1 MHEAGRYTGGVLEQA
16 VEWQQGG
23 RRVVLATVVR
33 TWGSA
38 PRQPGS
44 HMAIEEGGHFVG
56 SVSGGCVEGAVV
68 SSARQVMASGVP
80 QLLEFGVTDEEAWSV
95 GLACGGQVDIWVERV
110 D

>member
-1 MHEAGRYTGGVLEQA
+1 MTEVGRVAGGVLQQA
-16 VEWQQGG
+16 ADWLREGK
-23 RRVVLATVVR
+23 VVALATVVR

-68 SSARQVMASGVP
+68 SSSRQVMDTGIP
-80 QLLEFGVTDEEAWSV
+80 QLLEFGVTDEEAWAV